1 MNRERPGRHLS
12 LTFAR
17 RWRNM
22 SVSVLRSPGA
32 RLGLCSQDRG
42 AAGRSSCC
50 SWTWLGPAGRP
61 GRWSEE
67 SSPGLLAYG
76 SPEGPDISGE

>member
-22 SVSVLRSPGA
+22 SVSVF
-32 RLGLCSQDRG
+32 RG
-42 AAGRSSCC
+42 PS
-50 SWTWLGPAGRP
+50 PAGSLLPGQRSRGPVFMLQLDVAGASGPTRALVGRIQSRISSLWRP
-61 GRWSEE
+61 
-67 SSPGLLAYG
+67 
-76 SPEGPDISGE
+76 